1 MALPCDVWSPA
12 AEVSLRAPPDTCF
25 TSHLLLT
32 KPVLE
37 VCLVVGAGTV
47 CVLSESSAA
56 GEAAVQRVVER
67 YAKSMGG
74 YRATV
79 R

>member
-1 MALPCDVWSPA
+1 M
-12 AEVSLRAPPDTCF
+12 
-25 TSHLLLT
+25 
-32 KPVLE
+32 
-37 VCLVVGAGTV
+37 
-47 CVLSESSAA
+47 LSANSAA

-79 R
+79 CLSTQCLLLHIIRKHLGCIAV

>member
-1 MALPCDVWSPA
+1 MLHTPPTACRPLKIS
-12 AEVSLRAPPDTCF
+12 VS
-25 TSHLLLT
+25 
-32 KPVLE
+32 E
-37 VCLVVGAGTV
+37 VCLIVGAGTV
-47 CVLSESSAA
+47 CVLSANSAA

-79 R
+79 RLTSDCLPIHGVHKQ